1 MTFASVRRTSIVA
14 LTALAAASAQAL
26 TLPTNA
32 LVADSNQVFSDDAM
46 SAFELFNIKV
56 TGLGNATAVAGTTN
70 TFRLPITTIKI
81 GSGLKILSGDA
92 KGSALEFAR
101 EVKGVKKAFTLA
113 NFTINYEKGQV
124 LADATAKGGVTAR
137 QAVVYNY
144 TVEKPLTIKYRFP
157 LSISL
162 DESLNN
168 LKLDSEMLKRFNAAL
183 EVNEFLSNA
192 VIPQISFGA
201 LQQKIEV
208 KFRRKPVS
216 TKLYTP
222 AP

>member
-1 MTFASVRRTSIVA
+1 MTFASIRRTSIIA

-26 TLPTNA
+26 TLPVNA
-32 LVADSNQVFSDDAM
+32 LVADSNQVFSEDAM

-56 TGLGNATAVAGTTN
+56 SALGNATAVAGTTN
-70 TFRLPITTIKI
+70 TFRLPITTITI
-81 GSGLKILSGDA
+81 GSGLQILSGDA
-92 KGSALEFAR
+92 KGSALEFVR
-101 EVKGVKKAFTLA
+101 EVKGVKKALTLA

-208 KFRRKPVS
+208 KFRSKPVS